1 MSDEDAVASR
11 AAAVEFHRV
20 WSDQIRA
27 TDDISLKLLTVV
39 PTITAV
45 GISLLLPKD
54 PGAQLATPQVI
65 FIGIFG
71 AWISFLV
78 YRWEKRNIQNCGWY
92 RDRMRAVEQAGLA
105 ASEGELRRLPDLPS
119 PPAVFKQRME
129 IGKSRAEFLIYTSVV
144 VAWLALAAYGTV
156 ALLLK

>member
-11 AAAVEFHRV
+11 AAAVEFHGV

-27 TDDISLKLLTVV
+27 TDDISLKLLALV

-78 YRWEKRNIQNCGWY
+78 YRWEKRNIQTCGWY
-92 RDRMRAVEQAGLA
+92 RERMRAVEQVELA
-105 ASEGELRRLPDLPS
+105 SGGELRRLPDLPP
-119 PPAVFKQRME
+119 PPAVFKQRMR
-129 IGKSRAEFLIYTSVV
+129 IGKSRAEFLIYASVV

-156 ALLLK
+156 ALFLK